1 MIFIPLLLTG
11 SAVLFTLYAGLTI
24 RRRKDYKEYA
34 KKVLLFS
41 SVAVLAS
48 VALLFVIPISG
59 ASAASES
66 TTISI
71 SRSIDIAAGYI
82 GAAVAVGAAAIG
94 AGIAVAATGSAMIG
108 VMAEKPELIGRAM
121 IVVALAEGIAIYGM
135 IIAIMILA
143 KL

>member
-1 MIFIPLLLTG
+1 M
-11 SAVLFTLYAGLTI
+11 FTLYAGLTI
-24 RRRKDYKEYA
+24 RRRKDYKAYA

-41 SVAVLAS
+41 SVAILAS
-48 VALLFVIPISG
+48 VVLLFLLPVSG
-59 ASAASES
+59 ASAAPEES
-66 TTISI
+66 AISI
-71 SRSIDIAAGYI
+71 PRSIDIAAGYI